1 MIHNLKIHPEYFVE
15 VLLGTK
21 PFEVRKNDRDFKIG
35 DTLHLQEY
43 CPDKKEFTGDSCAR
57 TVSYVLKGGSFG
69 VEKNYVILGLQSELL
84 EKL

>member
-1 MIHNLKIHPEYFVE
+1 MTHKLKIYPEYFVE

-35 DTLHLQEY
+35 DTLHLLEY

-69 VEKNYVILGLQSELL
+69 VEKSYVILGLQNELL